1 MILLDKALWHG
12 LRFVLENL
20 ERAAETELD
29 DAPRLR
35 ERLMDAQLS
44 FEAGELSADELAE
57 IETQTLAR
65 LRALDTRGDRK
76 PIGRATVEI
85 DTGEVPAPV
94 GGANRSGRNH
104 RTRRTRRTRRGAE

>member
-12 LRFVLENL
+12 LRFVLENIG
-20 ERAAETELD
+20 RAAETEMD

-35 ERLMDAQLS
+35 EQLMEAQLA

-57 IETQTLAR
+57 IETQILTR
-65 LRALDTRGDRK
+65 LRALDARGDRK

-85 DTGEVPAPV
+85 DTRAVPVPV
-94 GGANRSGRNH
+94 GGANSNYRNRRRRRSP
-104 RTRRTRRTRRGAE
+104 RGAE

>member
-12 LRFVLENL
+12 LRFVLENVG
-20 ERAAETELD
+20 RAAETEMD

-35 ERLMDAQLS
+35 EQLMEAQLR

-65 LRALDTRGDRK
+65 LRTLDARGDRK

-85 DTGEVPAPV
+85 DTREVPVSV
-94 GGANRSGRNH
+94 GGANRHRRNQ
-104 RTRRTRRTRRGAE
+104 RTRRSRRGAE